1 MIFEILLSKTFQLD
15 FNLWNEYIKD
25 VLASDIRWLELRSLE
40 ILDLEVKSLH
50 YSNLLIP
57 FRP

>member
-50 YSNLLIP
+50 YT
-57 FRP
+57 

>member
-40 ILDLEVKSLH
+40 ILDTFQTLTSEEE
-50 YSNLLIP
+50 
-57 FRP
+57 RGGG